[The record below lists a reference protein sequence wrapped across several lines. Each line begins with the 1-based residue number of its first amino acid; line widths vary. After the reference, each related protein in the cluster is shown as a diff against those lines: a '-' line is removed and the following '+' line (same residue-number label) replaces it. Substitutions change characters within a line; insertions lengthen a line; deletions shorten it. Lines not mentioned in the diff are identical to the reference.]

1 MNTNILNKIE
11 QLIIQTNKTIES
23 LKDDNDLSS
32 AKSYGFKLNSFRKA
46 HKNIK
51 CIDFKITSTDQLKN
65 IKGIGKGIISR
76 IEEIITTGELK
87 ELNSDADA
95 NDTSY
100 KQIQNL
106 QRITGIGPSNAKKM
120 FNDGI
125 TLEKLLD
132 TDISDSKNPLISK
145 LTHHQLLGLKY
156 FHDLEKRIP
165 RKEIM
170 SIEKKLKKYCNQ
182 IDTKL
187 GLIICGS
194 YRREAKDSGDIDM
207 LLYSNNLEN
216 LDYTLKD
223 VIDYLTEKG
232 LIVDDLTINGNTKYM
247 GFCRNTPKSLARRID
262 IRLISKDSLAPAM
275 LYFTGS
281 GDFNKNMRTYALKK
295 GYTINEYSI
304 FKINK
309 SKKKFE
315 ISVDSEEDIFK
326 ILDIPY
332 YHPKDRLASVH
343 FE

>member
-11 QLIIQTNKTIES
+11 QLIIQTNKKIE
-23 LKDDNDLSS
+23 KFKEDEDFNS
-32 AKSYGFKLNSFRKA
+32 AKSYQFKLNSFRKA
-46 HKNIK
+46 HNNLKT
-51 CIDFKITSTDQLKN
+51 IDFEINNSDQIKD
-65 IKGIGKGIISR
+65 IKGIGKGILSR
-76 IEEIITTGELK
+76 VDEILSSGNLK
-87 ELNSDADA
+87 ELNSES
-95 NDTSY
+95 NDDSY
-100 KQIQNL
+100 KEVQNL
-106 QRITGIGPSNAKKM
+106 QRITGIGPSNAKKL
-120 FNDGI
+120 FKEGI
-125 TLEKLLD
+125 TLQKLLSIELYD
-132 TDISDSKNPLISK
+132 NNPMLSK

-156 FHDLEKRIP
+156 YHDLEKRIP

-182 IDTKL
+182 IDQNL
-187 GLIICGS
+187 GLVICGS

-207 LLYSNNLEN
+207 LLFNDDLDN
-216 LDYTLKD
+216 LDYNLKD
-223 VIDYLTEKG
+223 IIDYLTQKG

-332 YHPKDRLASVH
+332 YHPKDRLASVQ
-343 FE
+343 FD